1 MITGDIEDIKQQR
14 YMYIVAT
21 SYGPNLMGSRPGA
34 PRGYVYT
41 GPGGSL
47 RWPSFHRAPDG
58 PPLNIIRYID
68 CRAPPKFYVSA
79 DFPHTLDWNRIVR
92 AI

>member
-1 MITGDIEDIKQQR
+1 MITGDIEDLKQQR

-41 GPGGSL
+41 GPDGTL
-47 RWPSFHRAPDG
+47 R
-58 PPLNIIRYID
+58 
-68 CRAPPKFYVSA
+68 
-79 DFPHTLDWNRIVR
+79 
-92 AI
+92 